1 MSGVPVTVGAM
12 IELAA
17 AVALLGAGIWLYRA
31 RKQADQGYGSQ
42 GAVLLFVVAA
52 IVGLHALGAF
62 NYHPSKSELE
72 HLKAQQQ

>member
-1 MSGVPVTVGAM
+1 MTVGAM

-17 AVALLGAGIWLYRA
+17 AVALLGVGIWLYRA

-42 GAVLLFVVAA
+42 GAVLLFAIAA
-52 IVGLHALGAF
+52 IMGLHAVGAF

-72 HLKAQQQ
+72 ALQEQRP

>member
-1 MSGVPVTVGAM
+1 MTVGAM

-17 AVALLGAGIWLYRA
+17 AVALLGVGIWLYRA

-42 GAVLLFVVAA
+42 GAVLLFA
-52 IVGLHALGAF
+52 IAVIMGLHALGAF

-72 HLKAQQQ
+72 YLKEQRP